1 MKPFAATSI
10 PLQDRDVIED
20 RLLALGAAL
29 RISLTSALGNRRWRA
44 DRALVSGHPRRR
56 SDIAG
61 NQHDEEK
68 FGSQMAPELQISDRN
83 VVTIT
88 SSSA

>member
-1 MKPFAATSI
+1 MRPFAATSI
-10 PLQDRDVIED
+10 PLQDPDVIED
-20 RLLALGAAL
+20 RPACARACLAHQFDLGTGEWEMANRLRPCL
-29 RISLTSALGNRRWRA
+29 RICSMPT
-44 DRALVSGHPRRR
+44 
-56 SDIAG
+56 DIAG

-68 FGSQMAPELQISDRN
+68 FGSRKAPELLISYRN